1 MLTVRP
7 ATLADAPMITAFNA
21 AMARETEGLALDLVV
36 LGAGVR
42 RALSG
47 EVGAFYRIAEREG
60 APLGQLMVTTEW
72 SDWRDAWVWWIQS
85 VYVLPEGRRIGVYR
99 ALHEAVLAE
108 ARAAGAAGLRLYV
121 DRRNSRAMAT
131 YAALGMDGEH
141 YRVFEQ
147 MFNEPPTAQE

>member
-47 EVGAFYRIAEREG
+47 EVGAFYRIAEQDG
-60 APLGQLMVTTEW
+60 VALGQLMVTTEW

-121 DRRNSRAMAT
+121 DRRNSHAMAT